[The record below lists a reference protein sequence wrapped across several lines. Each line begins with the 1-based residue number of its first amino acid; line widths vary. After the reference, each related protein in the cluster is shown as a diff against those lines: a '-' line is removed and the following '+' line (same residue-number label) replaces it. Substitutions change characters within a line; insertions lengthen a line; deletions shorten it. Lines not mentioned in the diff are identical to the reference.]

1 MSDKVT
7 KLLPH
12 RPPFLFVDR
21 IEEATRER
29 IVGYRTFTS
38 EEPFFEGHF
47 PDYPV
52 VPGVILVETMAQCG
66 GAGVN
71 SLGTLGDKLFFLA
84 AIEKAKFRRQVRPD
98 EEIRIEVENKRISP
112 RMIRQAGV
120 AYVGDEIAC
129 EAEWLC
135 LVGDAPT
142 ERGE

>member
-1 MSDKVT
+1 MENKVT

-21 IEEATRER
+21 IEEATEER
-29 IVGYRTFTS
+29 IVGYRTFTNK
-38 EEPFFEGHF
+38 EPFFEGHF

-71 SLGTLGDKLFFLA
+71 ALGTLGDKLFFLA
-84 AIEKAKFRRQVRPD
+84 TIEKAKFRRQVRP
-98 EEIRIEVENKRISP
+98 EEEVRIEVENKRISP
-112 RMIRQAGV
+112 RMIKQAGA
-120 AYVGDEIAC
+120 AYVGDELAC

-135 LVGDAPT
+135 LVGDAPA
-142 ERGE
+142 